1 MARRAPSG
9 EAGQASYQGL
19 RQTQMKVLLATQLQ
33 LDEQD
38 AAILRE
44 LRYDFPNYV
53 IFKGLF
59 DNLDLTAT
67 DIWMRLLHFKKHKM
81 VDNGSGWRITAK
93 GLGALHEYEVDQ
105 RG

>member
-1 MARRAPSG
+1 
-9 EAGQASYQGL
+9 L
-19 RQTQMKVLLATQLQ
+19 KVLLATQLQ

-53 IFKGLF
+53 IFKDLASHF
-59 DNLDLTAT
+59 DSPNTDL
-67 DIWMRLLHFKKHKM
+67 WQRLLAFKTHKLA
-81 VDNGSGWRITAK
+81 DNGDGWRVTSK
-93 GLGALHEYEVDQ
+93 GLGALHEYEVDH

>member
-1 MARRAPSG
+1 
-9 EAGQASYQGL
+9 
-19 RQTQMKVLLATQLQ
+19 MKVLLATQLQ

-81 VDNGSGWRITAK
+81 VDNGSGWRVTAK
-93 GLGALHEYEVDQ
+93 GLGALHEYEVDH

>member
-1 MARRAPSG
+1 
-9 EAGQASYQGL
+9 L
-19 RQTQMKVLLATQLQ
+19 KVLLATQLQ

-53 IFKGLF
+53 IFKGLT
-59 DNLDLTAT
+59 DNLDLVAT
-67 DIWMRLLHFKKHKM
+67 DIWQRLLHFKKHKM
-81 VDNGSGWRITAK
+81 VDNGSGWRVTAK
-93 GLGALHEYEVDQ
+93 GLGALHEYEVDH